1 MTDGKNFYHE
11 PINNLIKQY
20 GDVRK
25 ISAGHAYD
33 YATECLLD
41 YARHISKTT
50 TD

>member
-41 YARHISKTT
+41 
-50 TD
+50 